1 MKLRRLQ
8 VEQLRQF
15 RQPFVMDDLQP
26 GLNLIHGPNE
36 SGKSTLVRAIRAAFF
51 ERYRTSSVDDLRPWG
66 DSAAAPTITLDFEA
80 QQKSWHLVKSFLQRK
95 RCDLRIDSTSYS
107 EDEAE
112 EKLAELLGFQFS
124 AKGVSKPEHW
134 GVPGLLW
141 VEQGTGQNI
150 EQAVEHAGD
159 HLKSALNS
167 LVGEVAST
175 GGDELIEQVKTRW
188 SELFTPKGK
197 PRGDYQKLEQERE
210 EHQQEIDEL
219 QARIQKYQEQVDR
232 LGKLTREYERTQ
244 QERPWEEA
252 ERQLEQAK
260 ERYRQVEKLEQQ
272 QAQEKE
278 ILNHLQ
284 SRQQLLRQNQ
294 EQLES
299 LNRKLDVRKAE
310 LERAQREL
318 DQAEARSPSIAS
330 SVQQAKSAYE
340 AAAKQVEQA
349 RLQETRSRLE
359 QDIQRLDQQNRTLT
373 QNLEK
378 ARQYEQELEK
388 AREQARQ
395 NQIDARAVKAL
406 KDTEHQLKEEN
417 IRSQTIATR
426 LTWELEPDARLVLND
441 EPLEGRGD
449 RQLLEDSSLEI
460 PGVGTLGITPGGE
473 DLAST
478 RRRLSTLEQGL
489 TEQMKTLGVD
499 SVQQAE
505 HRLVA
510 YEAAE
515 RTLQHTR
522 ELLKS
527 VAPVGNDQ
535 LLADQK
541 ETLSQLQKAK
551 TELHNSPAP
560 EPAQSRV
567 TDVASAEAG
576 RAQAETRLAEAEA
589 QERKHQTELLTRRQT
604 RDNAKAEWQQ
614 LLDEVQNPERQKQFQ
629 TLSKEL
635 ADIEEKQGRL
645 EATLQ
650 AREQEIAQARPEILK
665 QDIER
670 YQRSINNLRQTQE
683 ERQRELRD
691 IQVRLEAWGAEGLE
705 EQRNDKVAELE
716 QCNRRYQELR
726 RRAQAL
732 DLLLTLLTEKR
743 QALTRRLQ
751 APLQKHLDHYL
762 SLLFPQ
768 ATLEVDE
775 HLRPGTFT
783 RGTELGQINEL
794 SFGAREQMGLI
805 SRLAYADLLREAGRP
820 TLVILDDTLVHSDT
834 DRLDDMK
841 RILFDAA
848 NRHQILLFTCHPE
861 KWSDLGVVPRD
872 ILAMKEQGLRL
883 TSSESLTGSSQ

>member
-1 MKLRRLQ
+1 MILRRLQ

-15 RQPFVMDDLQP
+15 RQPFVMDDLEP

-66 DSAAAPTITLDFEA
+66 DSAAAPTITLDFDA

-95 RCDLRIDSTSYS
+95 RCDLKIDSDSYS

-150 EQAVEHAGD
+150 EQAVEHAGG

-175 GGDELIEQVKTRW
+175 GGDELIEQVKALW
-188 SELFTPKGK
+188 SGLFTPTGK
-197 PRGDYQKLEQERE
+197 PRGDYQKLEKERE
-210 EHQQEIDEL
+210 EHQREIDEL

-232 LGKLTREYERTQ
+232 LGKLTQDYERTR

-260 ERYRQVEKLEQQ
+260 ERYRQVEALEQQ
-272 QAQEKE
+272 QARDKE
-278 ILNHLQ
+278 TLTHLQ
-284 SRQQLLRQNQ
+284 NNQQLLWQNQ
-294 EQLES
+294 EQRQS
-299 LNRKLDVRKAE
+299 LNKKLDVRKAE
-310 LERAQREL
+310 LDKAQREL
-318 DQAEARSPSIAS
+318 EQAEARSPSIAS
-330 SVQQAKSAYE
+330 SAKAAKTAYE
-340 AAAKQVEQA
+340 EATRRLEHA
-349 RLQETRSRLE
+349 RLQEIRSRLE
-359 QDIQRLDQQNRTLT
+359 QDVCRLGQQNQTLT
-373 QNLEK
+373 QSLEK
-378 ARQYEQELEK
+378 ARQYEQELAQ
-388 AREQARQ
+388 AREQSRQ
-395 NQIDARAVKAL
+395 NQVDAAEVKVL
-406 KDTEHQLKEEN
+406 KNTERQLKEEK
-417 IRSQTIATR
+417 IRSQSIATR
-426 LTWELEPDARLVLND
+426 LTWRLEPGARLALN
-441 EPLEGRGD
+441 EESLEGQGE
-449 RQLLEDSSLEI
+449 RQLLEDSSLVI

-478 RRRLSTLEQGL
+478 RRKLAALEQSL
-489 TEQMKTLGVD
+489 TEQMTALGVD

-505 HRLVA
+505 HRA
-510 YEAAE
+510 AAQEAAE

-527 VAPVGNDQ
+527 VAPVGIDQ

-541 ETLSQLQKAK
+541 ETESELEKAKAQLQR
-551 TELHNSPAP
+551 SPSP
-560 EPAQSRV
+560 EPEQQSQV
-567 TDVASAEAG
+567 IDVKSAEVG
-576 RAQAETRLAEAEA
+576 RTRAETRLAEAEA
-589 QERKHQTELLTRRQT
+589 EEHKHQTELLTRRHA
-604 RDNAKAEWQQ
+604 RDNGQSEWQQ
-614 LLDEVQNPERQKQFQ
+614 LQDEVQNPEHQKQLRI
-629 TLSKEL
+629 LSTEL
-635 ADIEEKQGRL
+635 AEIEGKRERL
-645 EATLQ
+645 ETTLK
-650 AREQEIAQARPEILK
+650 AREQEIQQARPAILK

-670 YQRSINNLRQTQE
+670 YQRSISNLRQTQE
-683 ERQRELRD
+683 QRHRELRD

-705 EQRNDKVAELE
+705 EQFNEKVAELE
-716 QCNRRYQELR
+716 QCNRRYQELH

-732 DLLLTLLTEKR
+732 NLLLSLLTEKR

-762 SLLFPQ
+762 SLLFPH

-783 RGTELGQINEL
+783 RGTELGQIAEL

-834 DRLDDMK
+834 DRLEDMK

-861 KWSDLGVVPRD
+861 KWNDLGVAPRD
-872 ILAMKEQGLRL
+872 ILAMKEQANGTL
-883 TSSESLTGSSQ
+883 G

>member
-1 MKLRRLQ
+1 MILRRLQ

-95 RCDLRIDSTSYS
+95 RCDLRVDSTSYS

-175 GGDELIEQVKTRW
+175 GGDELIEQVKSRW

-232 LGKLTREYERTQ
+232 LGKLTGEYQRTQ

-310 LERAQREL
+310 LEKAQREL
-318 DQAEARSPSIAS
+318 EQAEARSPAIAG
-330 SVQQAKSAYE
+330 SVQEAKSAYE
-340 AAAKQVEQA
+340 TAAKQVEQA

-373 QNLEK
+373 QNLDK
-378 ARQYEQELEK
+378 ARQYQQEFEK
-388 AREQARQ
+388 AKEQARQ

-426 LTWELEPDARLVLND
+426 LTWQLEPGARLALND
-441 EPLEGRGD
+441 EPLEGQGE
-449 RQLLEDSSLEI
+449 RQLLEDSSLVI

-478 RRRLSTLEQGL
+478 RRKLSTLEQSL

-505 HRLVA
+505 HRVVA

-515 RTLQHTR
+515 RALQHTR

-527 VAPVGNDQ
+527 VAPMGIEQ

-541 ETLSQLQKAK
+541 ENQSQLQKVK
-551 TELHNSPAP
+551 TELQNSPAP
-560 EPAQSRV
+560 EPGQQPQA

-589 QERKHQTELLTRRQT
+589 EERKHQTELLTRRQT
-604 RDNAKAEWQQ
+604 RDNAKAEWQKLQ
-614 LLDEVQNPERQKQFQ
+614 DEVQNPERQKQLQ

-635 ADIEEKQGRL
+635 AEIEEKRARL

-650 AREQEIAQARPEILK
+650 AREQEIQQARPAILK

-670 YQRSINNLRQTQE
+670 YQRSISNLRQTQE

-716 QCNRRYQELR
+716 QNNRRYQELH

-783 RGTELGQINEL
+783 RGAELGQINEL

-834 DRLDDMK
+834 DRLEDMK

-848 NRHQILLFTCHPE
+848 NRHQILLFTCHP
-861 KWSDLGVVPRD
+861 
-872 ILAMKEQGLRL
+872 
-883 TSSESLTGSSQ
+883 

>member
-15 RQPFVMDDLQP
+15 RQPFVLDDLQP

-66 DSAAAPTITLDFEA
+66 DSAAAPTITLDFDA
-80 QQKSWHLVKSFLQRK
+80 RHKSWHLVKSFLQRK
-95 RCDLRIDSTSYS
+95 RCDLKIDSDSYS

-150 EQAVEHAGD
+150 EQAVAHAGD
-159 HLKSALNS
+159 HLKSALNA

-175 GGDELIEQVKTRW
+175 GGDELIEQVRARW
-188 SELFTPKGK
+188 SELFTPTGK
-197 PRGDYQKLEQERE
+197 PRGDYQKLEKERE
-210 EHQQEIDEL
+210 EHQQDIDEL
-219 QARIQKYQEQVDR
+219 QGRVQKYQEQVDR
-232 LGKLTREYERTQ
+232 LGKLAQDFERTEK
-244 QERPWEEA
+244 ERPWEDA

-260 ERYRQVEKLEQQ
+260 ERYRQVEKLEQE
-272 QAQEKE
+272 QARERE
-278 ILNHLQ
+278 SLAHLQ
-284 SRQQLLRQNQ
+284 RNQQLLRQNRA
-294 EQLES
+294 QLES
-299 LNRKLDVRKAE
+299 LNRKLEARRTE
-310 LERAQREL
+310 LDKAQREL
-318 DQAEARSPSIAS
+318 DQAEARSPSITGT
-330 SVQQAKSAYE
+330 VKEAKAAYD
-340 AAAKQVEQA
+340 AAVKQLDQA
-349 RLQETRSRLE
+349 RLQETRARLE
-359 QDIQRLDQQNRTLT
+359 QEIRRLEQQNQALT
-373 QNLEK
+373 DNLKK
-378 ARQYEQELEK
+378 ARRYQQDLEQ

-395 NQIDARAVKAL
+395 NQIDADAVKTL
-406 KDTEHQLKEEN
+406 KNTERQLNDEA

-426 LTWELEPDARLVLND
+426 LTWQLEPGASLALND
-441 EPLEGRGD
+441 ENLQGQGEK
-449 RQLLEDSSLEI
+449 QLLEESSLAI
-460 PGVGTLGITPGGE
+460 PGVGTLGIAPGGE

-489 TEQMKTLGVD
+489 AGQMKSLGVT
-499 SVQQAE
+499 STQQAE
-505 HRLVA
+505 QRLTA
-510 YEAAE
+510 CEAAE

-527 VAPVGNDQ
+527 VAAGGIDQ

-541 ETLSQLQKAK
+541 EIDGQLQTAK
-551 TELHNSPAP
+551 TELQNSPQP
-560 EPAQSRV
+560 GQQPRV
-567 TDVASAEAG
+567 TDVASAEAE
-576 RAQAETRLAEAEA
+576 RTKAETRLAEAEA
-589 QERKHQTELLTRRQT
+589 EERRHQTDLLTRRQT
-604 RDNAKAEWQQ
+604 RDNARAEWQQ
-614 LLDEVQNPERQKQFQ
+614 LQDEVHNPKHQEQLQK
-629 TLSKEL
+629 LSTEL
-635 ADIEEKQGRL
+635 ADIEQKQGRL
-645 EATLQ
+645 EAALQ
-650 AREQEIAQARPEILK
+650 ARDQEIREAHPAILR

-670 YQRSINNLRQTQE
+670 YQRSISNLRQAQE

-705 EQRNDKVAELE
+705 EQLNEKIAELE
-716 QCNRRYQELR
+716 QCNRRYQELH

-783 RGTELGQINEL
+783 RGTELGQIAEL

-805 SRLAYADLLREAGRP
+805 SRLAYADLLQEAGRP

-834 DRLDDMK
+834 DRLEDMK

-872 ILAMKEQGLRL
+872 IQAMKKQG
-883 TSSESLTGSSQ
+883 

>member
-1 MKLRRLQ
+1 MRLRRLK

-66 DSAAAPTITLDFEA
+66 DSAAAPTITLDFDA
-80 QQKSWHLVKSFLQRK
+80 QHKSWHLVKSFLQRK
-95 RCDLRIDSTSYS
+95 RCDLTIDSTSYT

-175 GGDELIEQVKTRW
+175 GGDELIEQVKARW
-188 SELFTPKGK
+188 SELFTPTGK
-197 PRGDYQKLEQERE
+197 PRGDYQRLEKERE
-210 EHQQEIDEL
+210 VHQQEIDEL

-232 LGKLTREYERTQ
+232 LGKLTQDYGRTQ
-244 QERPWEEA
+244 HERPWEEV

-260 ERYRQVEKLEQQ
+260 ERYRQVQKLEQQ

-278 ILNHLQ
+278 TLTHLQ
-284 SRQQLLRQNQ
+284 NNQQLLRQNQ
-294 EQLES
+294 EQLWS
-299 LNRKLDVRKAE
+299 LNKKLEVRKAE
-310 LERAQREL
+310 LDKAQREL
-318 DQAEARSPSIAS
+318 EQAEARSPSTAGSIKA
-330 SVQQAKSAYE
+330 AKTAYE
-340 AAAKQVEQA
+340 AAAKQLEQA
-349 RLQETRSRLE
+349 RLQDIRSRLE
-359 QDIQRLDQQNRTLT
+359 QDIRRLEQQNQTLT

-378 ARQYEQELEK
+378 ARQYQQELEQ
-388 AREQARQ
+388 AREQSRQ
-395 NQIDARAVKAL
+395 NQIDAREVKVL
-406 KDTEHQLKEEN
+406 KNTEHQLKEER
-417 IRSQTIATR
+417 IRSQAIATR
-426 LTWELEPDARLVLND
+426 LTWQLESGARLALNE
-441 EPLEGRGD
+441 EPLEGQGE
-449 RQLLEDSSLEI
+449 RQLLEESSLVI
-460 PGVGTLGITPGGE
+460 TGVGTLGITPGGE

-478 RRRLSTLEQGL
+478 RRKLSALEQSL
-489 TEQMKTLGVD
+489 TEQMTTLGVD

-505 HRLVA
+505 YRVA
-510 YEAAE
+510 AHEAAE
-515 RTLQHTR
+515 RTLQHSR
-522 ELLKS
+522 ELLGS
-527 VAPVGNDQ
+527 VAPVGIDQ

-541 ETLSQLQKAK
+541 ETESELQKAK
-551 TELHNSPAP
+551 AQLQSSPAP
-560 EPAQSRV
+560 EPGQQPQV
-567 TDVASAEAG
+567 TDVASAEAK
-576 RAQAETRLAEAEA
+576 RTQAETRLAEAEA
-589 QERKHQTELLTRRQT
+589 EERKHQTELLTRRQT
-604 RDNAKAEWQQ
+604 RDNAESEWHQ
-614 LLDEVQNPERQKQFQ
+614 LQDEVQNPEHQKQLHK
-629 TLSKEL
+629 LSAEL
-635 ADIEEKQGRL
+635 AGIEDKRVRL

-650 AREQEIAQARPEILK
+650 AREKEIIEARPSILK

-670 YQRSINNLRQTQE
+670 YQRSISNLRQTQE

-705 EQRNDKVAELE
+705 EQCNEKVAELE
-716 QCNRRYQELR
+716 KCHRRYQELH

-732 DLLLTLLTEKR
+732 NLLLTLLTEKR

-751 APLQKHLDHYL
+751 APLQKHLNHYL

-783 RGTELGQINEL
+783 RGTELGQIAEL

-834 DRLDDMK
+834 DRLEDMK

-861 KWSDLGVVPRD
+861 KWSDLGVAPRD
-872 ILAMKEQGLRL
+872 ILTMKEQASGAP
-883 TSSESLTGSSQ
+883 G

>member
-15 RQPFVMDDLQP
+15 RQPFVLDSLEP

-80 QQKSWHLVKSFLQRK
+80 RSQSWHLVKSFLQRK
-95 RCDLRIDSTSYS
+95 RCDLTIDSASYS

-175 GGDELIEQVKTRW
+175 GGDELIDQVRTRW
-188 SELFTPKGK
+188 RELFTPTGK
-197 PRGDYQKLEQERE
+197 PRGDYQKLERERE
-210 EHQQEIDEL
+210 EHQQAIDEL
-219 QARIQKYQEQVDR
+219 QARIRKYQEQVDR
-232 LGKLTREYERTQ
+232 LGKLKQDHERIQ
-244 QERPWEEA
+244 HERPWEEA
-252 ERQLEQAK
+252 ERQLEHAR
-260 ERYRQVEKLEQQ
+260 ERFRQVEKLEQQ

-278 ILNHLQ
+278 TLAHLQ
-284 SRQQLLRQNQ
+284 SNRQLLRQNQ
-294 EQLES
+294 EQLQS
-299 LNRKLDVRKAE
+299 LSRKLDVRTAE
-310 LERAQREL
+310 LEKARREL
-318 DQAEARSPSIAS
+318 EQTEARSAS
-330 SVQQAKSAYE
+330 VASNIEAAKAAYE
-340 AAAKQVEQA
+340 AAARQVEQA
-349 RLQETRSRLE
+349 RLQETWSRLE
-359 QDIQRLDQQNRTLT
+359 QDIRRLEQHNQTLT
-373 QNLEK
+373 ENLK
-378 ARQYEQELEK
+378 SAQQYQQALEQ
-388 AREQARQ
+388 AREQARE
-395 NQIDARAVKAL
+395 NRIDAAAVKAL
-406 KDTEHQLKEEN
+406 KNTEHQWNEES
-417 IRSQTIATR
+417 IRSQAIATR
-426 LTWELEPDARLVLND
+426 LTWQLEPGARLALND
-441 EPLEGRGD
+441 EAVEGEGE
-449 RQLLEDSSLEI
+449 RQLLESSRLVI

-478 RRRLSTLEQGL
+478 RRKLAALRQTLA
-489 TEQMKTLGVD
+489 EQMQALGVE

-505 HRLVA
+505 QRVA
-510 YEAAE
+510 AHESAE
-515 RTLQHTR
+515 RTLQHTL

-527 VAPVGNDQ
+527 VAPVGIEQ

-541 ETLSQLQKAK
+541 EAESRLRKAK
-551 TELHNSPAP
+551 TELQSRRAP
-560 EPAQSRV
+560 EGPAGV

-576 RAQAETRLAEAEA
+576 RAKAEARLAEAEA
-589 QERKHQTELLTRRQT
+589 EERKHQTELLTRRQS
-604 RDNAKAEWQQ
+604 RDSANSEWQQ
-614 LLDEVQNPERQKQFQ
+614 LQNEVQNPEHQKQLRKLA
-629 TLSKEL
+629 TEL
-635 ADIEEKQGRL
+635 ADIDRKQGSL
-645 EATLQ
+645 EAGLQ
-650 AREQEIAQARPEILK
+650 AREQEIQQAHPTILK
-665 QDIER
+665 QDIDR
-670 YQRSINNLRQTQE
+670 YQRSISNLRQAQE
-683 ERQRELRD
+683 DRQRELRD

-705 EQRNDKVAELE
+705 EQFNEKAADLE
-716 QCNRRYQELR
+716 QCNRRYQELH
-726 RRAQAL
+726 RRARAL
-732 DLLLTLLTEKR
+732 DLLLSLLTDKR

-783 RGTELGQINEL
+783 RGAELGQIAEL

-834 DRLDDMK
+834 DRLEDMK

-872 ILAMKEQGLRL
+872 IQVMKERL
-883 TSSESLTGSSQ
+883 ENPG